1 MANRSDLLFAGGI
14 IEPIPIITAA
24 EQKIAVR
31 QHDQMIFIF
40 AGAEVEDQ
48 KVIGG
53 QQKMFRAAAH
63 IERVQGV

>member
-1 MANRSDLLFAGGI
+1 MADRSELPFAGGI

-40 AGAEVEDQ
+40 AAAEVEDQ

-53 QQKMFRAAAH
+53 QQKMFLAAAN

>member
-1 MANRSDLLFAGGI
+1 MADRSELLFAGGI
-14 IEPIPIITAA
+14 VEPIPFITAA
-24 EQKIAVR
+24 EQKIAAR

-40 AGAEVEDQ
+40 AAAEVEDQ

-53 QQKMFRAAAH
+53 QQKMFLAAAH